1 MIAVGM
7 LTIVWICVGVVLK
20 QIEQSE
26 TISRLT
32 HMRLVTLMTALA
44 AVDMTFV
51 VICAMKVM
59 DTGPS
64 VFILF
69 GFEVRGFYIV

>member
-1 MIAVGM
+1 
-7 LTIVWICVGVVLK
+7 
-20 QIEQSE
+20 
-26 TISRLT
+26 
-32 HMRLVTLMTALA
+32 MRLVTLMTLLA

-59 DTGPS
+59 ETGPS

-69 GFEVRGFYIV
+69 GFEVRAVTFYRSLLCPPNTNASLCMYV